1 MGGRGSSGGAGG
13 GGAGIKLPKILG
25 SEKQIN
31 WAKDILTDPYTTFDM
46 NEKLRR
52 SQSVGRPKTDEIRMW
67 ADAYNAAKK
76 RYADE
81 IANLSK
87 MFPSGMKAGDIIDR
101 RDGLSSMAKAIYKDE
116 LDKLRRK
123 YGFKV

>member
-31 WAKDILTDPYTTFDM
+31 WTKDILTDPYTTFDM

-67 ADAYNAAKK
+67 ADAYNAAKNAT
-76 RYADE
+76 R
-81 IANLSK
+81 
-87 MFPSGMKAGDIIDR
+87 MKSQTCQKCFRAG
-101 RDGLSSMAKAIYKDE
+101 
-116 LDKLRRK
+116 
-123 YGFKV
+123 